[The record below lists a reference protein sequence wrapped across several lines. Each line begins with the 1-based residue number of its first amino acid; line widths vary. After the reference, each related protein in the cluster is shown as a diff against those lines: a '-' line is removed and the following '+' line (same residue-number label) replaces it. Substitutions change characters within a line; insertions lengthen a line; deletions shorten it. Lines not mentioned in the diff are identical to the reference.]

1 MAIVTQTMFIVV
13 MSGSPIIIMY
23 TIMCW
28 FRRWCES
35 AGSPDNGNHYH
46 VTAVPAYMVLYC
58 GINLL
63 LFSSEPARHLGSSW
77 TCSQTYNPN
86 DVPLVLV
93 APPKHSLYTLWKH
106 LF

>member
-35 AGSPDNGNHYH
+35 AGSPDHGNHYH
-46 VTAVPAYMVLYC
+46 VTTVPAYMVLYC
-58 GINLL
+58 GIH
-63 LFSSEPARHLGSSW
+63 LFLSSSEPVRHLGSSW
-77 TCSQTYNPN
+77 ICSQTYNPN

-93 APPKHSLYTLWKH
+93 APL
-106 LF
+106 